1 MDPARYAA
9 LFHDESRSQL
19 RTCARLL
26 LDWERDPQATEPV
39 DGLFRAVHTLKG
51 MAATMGYGRLA
62 DGAHEVESL
71 LAAIRDGAVPAGG
84 GLVDALLGAVD
95 ALERGV
101 ELAAEGR
108 DADFDLDALTG
119 LLQRAGP
126 GGRAVAP
133 SRRRDDPPSV
143 EGKGREGPPA
153 RQPASPPPDAA
164 LGRLVRVRVRPD
176 APMRGARALL
186 ALRRAEGLGEVR
198 EVRPPALSF
207 ERDGFDGIFTFRF
220 LGTATPARLA
230 AEVRLAGDIEAVEFA
245 TAEGAAAERAGQK
258 LRARHVRVDLA
269 RLDSLTGHVA
279 ELVVAR
285 HRLAELAAQQPGG
298 ELEGLAMRIGRL
310 VGGVQQDVIAA
321 RLTPVWQVFD
331 RFPRAVRDLAR
342 QLGKQVEFRVE
353 GEDIELDR
361 AILDEI
367 GDPIVHLL
375 RNAVDHGIEEP
386 AERKKAGKP
395 EAGRLVVAASRE
407 RSNVVIRV
415 SDDGRGIDRARVLA
429 KAKQLGVLEGGV
441 EALADE
447 QLLRL
452 LARAGFSTAE
462 RVSAVSG
469 RGVGIDAVVERLR
482 ALGGSLEMSSE
493 RGRGTT
499 FTLRLPLTL
508 AIVRALL
515 ARTGDERYAVPLTY
529 VAETVE
535 YDALPRAELQGREAV
550 VLRGSALP
558 TLHLGRLVGR
568 DGPPAPRRPGII
580 LEVGGRRAALV
591 VDALLGQQEIV
602 VEAFDAP
609 RGTPPFLSG
618 ATILPDGEPALIL
631 DAAVLV

>member
-1 MDPARYAA
+1 MDLSRYAA
-9 LFHDESRSQL
+9 LFLDESRSHL
-19 RTCARLL
+19 RGCTRLL
-26 LDWERDPQATEPV
+26 LDWERDPGSAEPV
-39 DGLFRAVHTLKG
+39 DGLFRSVHTLKG
-51 MAATMGYGRLA
+51 MAATMGYERLA
-62 DGAHEVESL
+62 AGAHEVETL
-71 LAAIRDGAVPAGG
+71 LGAVRDGAVERGG

-95 ALERGV
+95 VLERGV
-101 ELAAEGR
+101 EFAANGRDGDVDVEGLAALLR
-108 DADFDLDALTG
+108 RATG
-119 LLQRAGP
+119 AAERPA
-126 GGRAVAP
+126 RK
-133 SRRRDDPPSV
+133 RRRAPGKPAAGGPSSGGAGRFV
-143 EGKGREGPPA
+143 E
-153 RQPASPPPDAA
+153 
-164 LGRLVRVRVRPD
+164 VRISSA

-198 EVRPPALSF
+198 DVRPPAAAF
-207 ERDGFDGIFTFRF
+207 DQEGFDGAFAFRF
-220 LGTATPARLA
+220 LGDAADLA
-230 AEVRLAGDIEAVEFA
+230 LIAGIREAGDVESVEVVA
-245 TAEGAAAERAGQK
+245 AGAASGAAGVPG
-258 LRARHVRVDLA
+258 RARHIRVDLA
-269 RLDSLTGHVA
+269 RLDSLTGQVA

-285 HRLAELAAQQPGG
+285 HRLTELAAEAPGS
-298 ELEGLAMRIGRL
+298 ELEGLAMRVARL
-310 VGGVQQDVIAA
+310 VAGVQQDVIAA

-342 QLGKQVEFRVE
+342 QLGKQVDFRVE

-375 RNAVDHGIEEP
+375 RNALDHGIEP
-386 AERKKAGKP
+386 PGERRAAGKP

-407 RSNVVIRV
+407 RSSVVIRIG
-415 SDDGRGIDRARVLA
+415 DDGRGIDRGRVLA
-429 KAKQLGVLEGGV
+429 KAKQLGVLEAEV
-441 EALADE
+441 EALPDE
-447 QLLRL
+447 QLLRV

-469 RGVGIDAVVERLR
+469 RGVGIDAVVDRLR

-515 ARTGDERYAVPLTY
+515 ARTGAERYAVPLTY

-535 YDALPRAELQGREAV
+535 FDSLPRTELNGREAV
-550 VLRGSALP
+550 LLRGRALP
-558 TLHLGRLVGR
+558 TLHLDQLVGR
-568 DGPPAPRRPGII
+568 PAGAVPRRPGII
-580 LEVGGRRAALV
+580 LEVGGRQAALV

-609 RGTPPFLSG
+609 LGTPPFLSG
-618 ATILPDGEPALIL
+618 ATILPDGAPALIL

>member
-1 MDPARYAA
+1 MDLSRYAA
-9 LFHDESRSQL
+9 LFLDESRSHL
-19 RTCARLL
+19 RGCTRLL
-26 LDWERDPQATEPV
+26 LDWERDPGSAEPV
-39 DGLFRAVHTLKG
+39 DGLFRSVHTLTG
-51 MAATMGYGRLA
+51 MAATMGYERLA
-62 DGAHEVESL
+62 AGAHEVESL
-71 LAAIRDGAVPAGG
+71 LGAVRDGAVERGG

-95 ALERGV
+95 VLERGV
-101 ELAAEGR
+101 ELAANGR
-108 DADFDLDALTG
+108 DGDVDVEGLAALLRRATG
-119 LLQRAGP
+119 AAERPARKRRRAPGKPAP
-126 GGRAVAP
+126 GGP
-133 SRRRDDPPSV
+133 SS
-143 EGKGREGPPA
+143 GGAGRFV
-153 RQPASPPPDAA
+153 D
-164 LGRLVRVRVRPD
+164 VRISSA

-198 EVRPPALSF
+198 DVRPPAAAF
-207 ERDGFDGIFTFRF
+207 DQEGFDGAFAFRF
-220 LGTATPARLA
+220 LGDAADLA
-230 AEVRLAGDIEAVEFA
+230 LIAGIREAGDVESVEVVA
-245 TAEGAAAERAGQK
+245 AGAASGAAGVPG
-258 LRARHVRVDLA
+258 RARHIRVDLA
-269 RLDSLTGHVA
+269 RLDSLTGQVA

-285 HRLAELAAQQPGG
+285 HRLTELAAEAPGS
-298 ELEGLAMRIGRL
+298 ELEGLAMRVARL
-310 VGGVQQDVIAA
+310 VAGVQQDVIAA

-342 QLGKQVEFRVE
+342 QLGKQVDFRVE

-375 RNAVDHGIEEP
+375 RNALDHGIEP
-386 AERKKAGKP
+386 PGERRAAGKP

-407 RSNVVIRV
+407 RSSVVIRIG
-415 SDDGRGIDRARVLA
+415 DDGRGIDRGRVLA
-429 KAKQLGVLEGGV
+429 KAKQLGVLEAEV
-441 EALADE
+441 EALPDE
-447 QLLRL
+447 QLLRV

-469 RGVGIDAVVERLR
+469 RGVGIDAVVDRLR

-515 ARTGDERYAVPLTY
+515 ARTGAERYAVPLTY

-535 YDALPRAELQGREAV
+535 FDSLPRTELNGREAV
-550 VLRGSALP
+550 LLRGRALP
-558 TLHLGRLVGR
+558 TLHLDQLVGR
-568 DGPPAPRRPGII
+568 PAGAVPRRPGII
-580 LEVGGRRAALV
+580 LEVGGRQAALV

-609 RGTPPFLSG
+609 LGTPPFLSG
-618 ATILPDGEPALIL
+618 ATILPDGAPALIL